1 MKTTRRRVL
10 QGSAAAASLATFGI
24 RTRRSY
30 GQSGVVRFVPHG
42 DVRSLDP
49 IWTTANMSAYH
60 GAMVY
65 DTLFGIDENLK
76 TFHKRIVGKNVENE
90 TVEPSVL
97 ANLATI
103 LGREAAQTGKMVTW
117 DEMIQTQRSVEPDL
131 RGLTQ

>member
-24 RTRRSY
+24 RTRRSF

-65 DTLFGIDENLK
+65 DTLFGIDENLQPQPQMVDTWELSDDQLTYK
-76 TFHKRIVGKNVENE
+76 FA
-90 TVEPSVL
+90 L
-97 ANLATI
+97 
-103 LGREAAQTGKMVTW
+103 REVSSGTTA
-117 DEMIQTQRSVEPDL
+117 RP
-131 RGLTQ
+131 